1 MSQSSDYAL
10 TPLLRGGVSS
20 GALALALLAAGAA
33 AAQSEPPQTGPVD
46 AAEQA
51 TPLPGGEQ
59 GEAVETDDAAEVEA
73 VVVTG
78 FRASLRSA
86 INEKRR
92 EVGVVDVIKAED
104 IADFPDNNLAESIQ
118 RIPGVAIDREGGEGR
133 SIVVRGLGP
142 DFTRVR
148 LNGIE
153 ALATT
158 GGPDSGAGTNRGRG
172 FDFNIFASELFQ
184 SITVRKTQAAEVEE
198 GSLGATVDLQ
208 TSRPFDFGKPVLAAS
223 LQYGYSDLA
232 EQWDPRVAFVASDTW
247 FGGKLGALVSVAY
260 TQRHI
265 REEGYNSTR
274 WDIGTSVQGFCS
286 PVGFTPQNRPNSG
299 TTGTT
304 AANCSTGVPRPAN
317 TPGNVAAYELASRAD
332 VYHPRLPAFT
342 RSDHDNE
349 RLGVTASL
357 QFRPTRRTV
366 MNLDLLLA
374 KLDSIRTD
382 TGLSAISFSRDLS
395 VGGKPQTHVLQAEVD
410 ANNQLVYGVFDNV
423 DFRTS
428 STYSDI
434 TTEFS
439 QVAFSVQHDITDR
452 FRVNAILGRAFSD
465 FNNPVQTHVT
475 FERQNVDGFSWDYR
489 GGERMPAMVLGF
501 NPNDPAQWS
510 VTPAGT
516 PNALRSEVRLR
527 PQGVENVLETGRLDF
542 DYDVTDVFGLKFG
555 AAYKKYDFS
564 TYEQRRQNQD
574 DTITA
579 LPAGV
584 TIASLSGGLDGFGQG
599 LPVSVPGGWVI
610 PDVQAFATAY
620 NIYCNCN
627 GPVAGG
633 ANNDPDDFRMTGPTN
648 GDARRLN
655 QANKEEDTSL
665 YVQADFNTDRLFG
678 GRTLRGDLG
687 VRWVKTEL
695 EATGFQSR
703 GGGTQVTVFNKYEDV
718 LPSLNLALDLTEDVV
733 LRFGAA
739 KVMARPTLTS
749 LNPGGSTTTSNRA
762 NPSANLG
769 NPYLE
774 PFRATT
780 YDFSAEWYF
789 GQDSLLSFAYFYK
802 DISTYIQNLRIEDV
816 PFSQGPLAGQEDIF
830 VPSSYTGDELWD
842 FTTFVNTPGGPLQ
855 GFEISYQQ
863 PFTFLPERFA
873 FLPPWVG
880 NFGTLLNYTSV
891 QSEISYATSPTS
903 GVYVTNDLLNLS
915 KTSYNA
921 TLYYEDERF
930 SARVSAAYR
939 EGYLTRI
946 PGQNNNDVE
955 GKNETFNVDVSASY
969 ELTDQVSLTFE
980 GLNLTDEFNDRY
992 VSSERNSPSTYTHS
1006 GRLYYLGVRYRF

>member
-1 MSQSSDYAL
+1 MF
-10 TPLLRGGVSS
+10 TPSIIGRLSAGVSTL
-20 GALALALLAAGAA
+20 GLAFALAAGAA
-33 AAQSEPPQTGPVD
+33 AQTVPQPAPGAGVGPAD

-51 TPLPGGEQ
+51 TPLPGGDQAE
-59 GEAVETDDAAEVEA
+59 GEAVETAGEEEVEA
-73 VVVTG
+73 LVVTG

-86 INEKRR
+86 INTKRA
-92 EVGVVDVIKAED
+92 ETGVVDVIKAED

-208 TSRPFDFGKPVLAAS
+208 TSRPLDFGKLTLAAS
-223 LQYGYSDLA
+223 AQYGYGELSQ
-232 EQWDPRVAFVASDTW
+232 EWDPRYAFLISNTW
-247 FGGKLGALVSVAY
+247 LDGRVGALLSVAY

-265 REEGYNSTR
+265 VEEGYNSTR

-286 PVGFTPQNRPNSG
+286 PVGVTPQNRPNNAG
-299 TTGTT
+299 TGTT
-304 AANCSTGVPRPAN
+304 TTNCSTGVPRPAN
-317 TPGNVAAYELASRAD
+317 TPSNVAAYQLASRAD
-332 VYHPRLPAFT
+332 VYHPRLPSYT
-342 RSDHDNE
+342 RNAHDND

-357 QFRPTRRTV
+357 QFRPSSRTLL
-366 MNLDLLLA
+366 NLDVLMA
-374 KLDSIRTD
+374 KLDSTRVD
-382 TGLSAISFSRDLS
+382 NGLSAISFSRDLS
-395 VGGKPQTHVLQAEVD
+395 VGGNPQTHVLAAEID
-410 ANNQLVYGVFDNV
+410 ENNQLVYGVFDNV

-428 STYSDI
+428 TTYSEI

-439 QVAFSVQHDITDR
+439 QYALSASHEFSDR
-452 FRVNAILGRAFSD
+452 FRVNAIYGRAFSD
-465 FNNPVQTHVT
+465 FDNPVQTHVT

-489 GGERMPAMVLGF
+489 GGRRAPELVLGF
-501 NPNDPAQWS
+501 NPNDPAQWA

-516 PNALRSEVRLR
+516 PVSLATEVRLR
-527 PQGVENVLETGRLDF
+527 PQGVENVLETARLDF
-542 DYDVTDVFGLKFG
+542 DFDITEDVGLKWG
-555 AAYKKYDFS
+555 AAWKKYDFS
-564 TYEQRRQNQD
+564 TYEMRRQNQS
-574 DTITA
+574 DTVTA
-579 LPAGV
+579 LPPGV
-584 TIASLSGGLDGFGQG
+584 TTADLASYLTGFGG
-599 LPVSVPGGWVI
+599 GFSGPSGWVI
-610 PDVQAFATAY
+610 PNVQAFAGVY

-627 GPVAGG
+627 GPAPGG
-633 ANNDPDDFRMTGPTN
+633 ANDDPDDFRMTGPTN

-655 QANKEEDTSL
+655 QTNEETDTSL
-665 YVQADFNTDRLFG
+665 YTQLDFSTERLFG
-678 GRTLRGDLG
+678 GRRLRGDLG
-687 VRWVKTEL
+687 LRWVRTEV

-703 GGGTQVTVFNKYEDV
+703 GGGTQVSVLNEYEDL
-718 LPSLNLALDLTEDVV
+718 LPSINLALDATENLV

-789 GQDSLLSFAYFYK
+789 GPDSLLSFAYFHK
-802 DISTYIQNLRIEDV
+802 DISTYIQNLLISDV
-816 PFSQGPLAGQEDIF
+816 PFSQGPLAGQEDVF
-830 VPSSYTGDELWD
+830 VPSNYDGTELWD
-842 FTTFVNTPGGPLQ
+842 FTTFVNTPGGPLK

-863 PFTFLPERFA
+863 PFTFLTERFG
-873 FLPPWVG
+873 LPGWVG

-891 QSEISYATSPTS
+891 KSQIRYATSTA
-903 GVYVTNDLLNLS
+903 GTAYVTNDLLNLS

-930 SARVSAAYR
+930 SARVSTAFR

-955 GKNETFNVDVSASY
+955 GKNETFNVDASASY
-969 ELTDQVSLTFE
+969 ELNDQVSLTFE
-980 GLNLTDEFNDRY
+980 GLNLTDQFNDRY
-992 VSSERNSPSTYTHS
+992 VSSVRNSPSTYTHS
-1006 GRLYYLGVRYRF
+1006 GRLYYFGVRYRF